1 VDPRVAVLADGH
13 VLRIQDLRARLDSL
27 VLARQ
32 VHPEED
38 AAHLD
43 SGAALPDLVF
53 AYPFG
58 VPHTEARV
66 GCSGSSREPCSR

>member
-1 VDPRVAVLADGH
+1 VVDPRVAVLADGH
-13 VLRIQDLRARLDSL
+13 VLRIQDLSARLDSP

-38 AAHLD
+38 AAHLAA
-43 SGAALPDLVF
+43 GLALPDLVF

-58 VPHTEARV
+58 VPHSAARV
-66 GCSGSSREPCSR
+66 